1 MTPQEA
7 LRRQAQ
13 LERLGKVQPTAVS
26 VERDDMGITSRTPE
40 ALPIYESRTQDNPS
54 LSIIKGSM
62 PSTYTKEVP
71 MPSATTRPMV
81 EGGMGV
87 TATVPEEGAEMP
99 SANVPANDISQTLD
113 MIRASKLYDSPTIK
127 RQVDMMEEKYTPVK
141 DYIEKKK
148 GAR

>member
-13 LERLGKVQPTAVS
+13 LERLGRTQPSAVS

-40 ALPIYESRTQDNPS
+40 ALPVYESRPQENSS
-54 LSIIKGSM
+54 LSIIQSSM
-62 PSTYTKEVP
+62 PSAYTKEVP

-81 EGGMGV
+81 EETMGV
-87 TATVPEEGAEMP
+87 TATMPSEGTVMP
-99 SANVPANDISQTLD
+99 SANIPDNDVSQTLD

-127 RQVDMMEEKYTPVK
+127 KQVDQMEEKYSPVQ
-141 DYIEKKK
+141 DYLNKKK

>member
-13 LERLGKVQPTAVS
+13 LERLGRTQPSAVS

-40 ALPIYESRTQDNPS
+40 ALPVYESRPQENSS
-54 LSIIKGSM
+54 LSIIQGSM
-62 PSTYTKEVP
+62 PQAVSAGS
-71 MPSATTRPMV
+71 PSNPV
-81 EGGMGV
+81 E
-87 TATVPEEGAEMP
+87 
-99 SANVPANDISQTLD
+99 SANFASPESTVLSADVPANDVSQTLD

-127 RQVDMMEEKYTPVK
+127 KQVDMMEEKYSPVQ
-141 DYIEKKK
+141 DYLNKKK